1 MSKSRPCFQCLTF
14 ETDDEQV
21 NCCVLSHFIHVQFFV
36 TLWIVAFQDPLSMVF
51 SRQECLSELPCLPP
65 GNLLN
70 PGFEPTSLTSPEL
83 AGWFFTTGTTWEVL
97 LSKCKQIHI
106 KANRD
111 ITKYCKHR
119 EDSRCFQKGKNR
131 SHKATRT
138 RMTSIFSAPAL

>member
-1 MSKSRPCFQCLTF
+1 MHM
-14 ETDDEQV
+14 
-21 NCCVLSHFIHVQFFV
+21 LSHVHLFA
-36 TLWIVAFQDPLSMVF
+36 TLLIEACQAPPSIGFY
-51 SRQECLSELPCLPP
+51 RQEFWNGLSCPPP
-65 GNLLN
+65 GDLPD
-70 PGFEPTSLTSPEL
+70 PGTEPTSLTSPEL